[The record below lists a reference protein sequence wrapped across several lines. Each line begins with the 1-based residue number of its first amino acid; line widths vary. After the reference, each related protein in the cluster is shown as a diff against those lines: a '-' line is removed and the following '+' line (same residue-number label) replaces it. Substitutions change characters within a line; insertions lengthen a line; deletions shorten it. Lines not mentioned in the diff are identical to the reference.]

1 MTFLM
6 TLSVKLLSMLIL
18 SLTTRSVITNP
29 SSDLLISLLEK
40 FDLFYFDRFN
50 NSGVITVEMYGSA
63 SEEKSSSK
71 ML

>member
-29 SSDLLISLLEK
+29 SSDLLISLLGK

-50 NSGVITVEMYGSA
+50 NSGDITVEMYGSA
-63 SEEKSSSK
+63 SEQKSSSK
-71 ML
+71 MM